1 MPNNRVL
8 CHTVLRHNI
17 FLKCNVPRKERCS
30 DIPLNM
36 TRLSINFFS
45 KKQVCWPLNGTVREE
60 RGMGFLYVSV
70 KLSIRSVVRPTML
83 RLPAPALIATPKL
96 ELDLSARM

>member
-8 CHTVLRHNI
+8 CHTILHHNT

-36 TRLSINFFS
+36 KRLFFS
-45 KKQVCWPLNGTVREE
+45 EQQMCWPLNGTVREE
-60 RGMGFLYVSV
+60 RRTRFLYVSV
-70 KLSIRSVVRPTML
+70 KLSVRSVVRSPM
-83 RLPAPALIATPKL
+83 ALVATPKL